1 VAAAFLRPGQPEV
14 IADRIEQRRT
24 GIEPERMLLALDVQR
39 ERVRERGL
47 CRAFGRFRALLRLQR
62 KADGR
67 AGGGVV
73 RGHLI
78 V

>member
-1 VAAAFLRPGQPEV
+1 
-14 IADRIEQRRT
+14 
-24 GIEPERMLLALDVQR
+24 MLLALDVQR